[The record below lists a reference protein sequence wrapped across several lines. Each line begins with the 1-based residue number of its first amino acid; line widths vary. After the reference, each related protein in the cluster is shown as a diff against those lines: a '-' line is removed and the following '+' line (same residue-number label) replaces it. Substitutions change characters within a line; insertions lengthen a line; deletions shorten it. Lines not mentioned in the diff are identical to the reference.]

1 MDIVEAT
8 GFIGA
13 LTILVFFFLNQ
24 THRIDRNSKLY
35 DAGNVIGSSLLVLYA
50 LFIGSTPFVV
60 LNVVWI
66 LVSLRDIVKN

>member
-1 MDIVEAT
+1 MDIVETT
-8 GFIGA
+8 GFVGA

>member
-1 MDIVEAT
+1 MNIVEVT

-24 THRIDRNSKLY
+24 THRIDRDSKLY

-60 LNVVWI
+60 LNVIWV
-66 LVSLRDIVKN
+66 LVSLRDIVKS